1 MIYNEKVKLNEV
13 DHYYYDD
20 NGLRYMGF
28 SSFYNEFLHR
38 KFDANFMASR
48 VAEASKGSEEEKSK
62 QDVLDEWA
70 KKNEMGCYYDKAIE
84 ECVDPIFYEKCP
96 DIADTVKSVLAEYE
110 SYKGVHCQQ
119 KVVYNEYYRIAG
131 SPDKFCLT
139 SNRKDSSFIMSD
151 FKVFEKDDL
160 YVGRGWLNEPFNHL
174 PASKFIKIA
183 FQLSY
188 YAFQLEHLLEGKR
201 PKELFIHLIDPLAKT
216 HRKIQVPY
224 LRTDIQLVLEINREK
239 IINLLTVKQQ
249 QEEGLF

>member
-1 MIYNEKVKLNEV
+1 MLYQEKVKLNEK
-13 DHYYYDD
+13 DHSYYDE

-38 KFDANFMASR
+38 KFDAEFMAGR
-48 VAEASKGSEEEKSK
+48 VASASEGEKSK
-62 QDVLDEWA
+62 QDVLDEWQKA
-70 KKNEMGCYYDKAIE
+70 NDMGCYYDKAIE
-84 ECVDPIFYEKCP
+84 ECVDPIFYPKYC
-96 DIADTVKSVLAEYE
+96 DIEETVRSILSEYE
-110 SYKGVHCQQ
+110 PYKGAHCQQ

-188 YAFQLEHLLEGKR
+188 YAFQLEHLLEGKK
-201 PKELFIHLIDPLAKT
+201 PKELFIHLISHNSKT
-216 HRKIQVPY
+216 HRKIHVPY
-224 LRTDIQLVLEINREK
+224 LRNDIQLALELNKDK
-239 IINLLTVKQQ
+239 IINLLNVKQQ
-249 QEEGLF
+249 QEESLF